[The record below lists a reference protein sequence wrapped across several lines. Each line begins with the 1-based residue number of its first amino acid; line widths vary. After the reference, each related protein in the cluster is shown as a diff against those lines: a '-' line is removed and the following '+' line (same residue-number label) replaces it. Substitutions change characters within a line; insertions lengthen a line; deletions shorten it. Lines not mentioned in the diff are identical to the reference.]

1 MKQFTRFLIGLVSV
15 SILSACGVSETTDP
29 VLDLPAAAV
38 VETTV
43 VGTSPLPPTEPL
55 NPPTTG
61 PAALLD
67 TQQKAVQFLNM
78 AGLGGPLSDAQAL
91 VGTDAALWM
100 QSQMAM
106 PTINYEA
113 QISLAIPRADAK
125 NRDNAQLLWQ
135 TMFNTDAELRT
146 RMTYA
151 LSQITVIGDRSFFN
165 DGYGLAAWMDTL
177 DHNAF
182 GNYRDLLE
190 DVTYSPM
197 MGRYLTFLFNQK
209 GNAATGRQPD
219 ENYAR
224 EVLQLFTI
232 GLVELN
238 MDGTPKLKP
247 DRQPFETYDN
257 DDVVGLARVFTGFVL
272 QGASHRNSDRAV
284 NSNEVPM
291 VLYEPW
297 HSELEKSFLGTTIPA
312 NTPAAQSVDQALDTI
327 FAHPNLAPFISRQ
340 LIQRFTASHPS
351 PDYVERVAKAFETGS
366 FISESGVTFGTA
378 QRGDLAATLAA
389 ILLDNSLY
397 DGGQELTEGK
407 VREPVLKFTQ
417 FARTYAKPSTT
428 NVMTGEW
435 NYFRDTSDPNDRLG
449 QAPLKSASVFNFY
462 RPGFIAPNTETGKM
476 DLTAPELQIVN
487 QASNIGYIDFIFR
500 YLTRIEGGNHN
511 GLIVPDLTEELSVAN
526 DPATLRD
533 LVDLK
538 LTGGR
543 MSPTTR
549 ANMLAMLDA
558 YEIRP
563 ENLEVDLYTRV
574 ILALTMGMTSPAYAT
589 F

>member
-1 MKQFTRFLIGLVSV
+1 MKQFAQFAISLLTLAS
-15 SILSACGVSETTDP
+15 LSACGVVEETAS
-29 VLDLPAAAV
+29 DLAADAV
-38 VETTV
+38 GVEV
-43 VGTSPLPPTEPL
+43 VVAGTSPLPPTEPTS
-55 NPPTTG
+55 PPTAG
-61 PAALLD
+61 PAAFLD
-67 TQQKAVQFLNM
+67 TQQKSVQFLTM

-91 VGTDAALWM
+91 VGTDAALWT

-106 PTINYEA
+106 PPTGYEA

-135 TMFNTDAELRT
+135 TMFNTDAQLRT

-151 LSQITVIGDRSFFN
+151 LSQITVVGDRSFFN
-165 DGYGLAAWMDTL
+165 DGYGMAAWYDTL

-197 MGRYLTFLFNQK
+197 MGRYLTFLFNKK
-209 GNAATGRQPD
+209 GNASTGQQPD

-224 EVLQLFTI
+224 EVMQLFTI

-238 MDGTPKLKP
+238 MDGTPKLQP

-272 QGASHRNSDRAV
+272 QGTSHRNADRAI

-291 VLYEPW
+291 VLYEPD
-297 HSELEKSFLGTTIPA
+297 HSTLEKSFLGTTIPE
-312 NTPAAQSVDQALDTI
+312 NTPAAQSVDMALDTL

-340 LIQRFTASHPS
+340 LIQRFTASSPS
-351 PDYVERVAKAFETGS
+351 PDYVERVAMAFETGS
-366 FISESGVTFGTA
+366 FTSDTGVSFGTA
-378 QRGDLAATLAA
+378 QRGDLAATIAA
-389 ILLDNSLY
+389 ILLDKSLY
-397 DGGQELTEGK
+397 DGNQLPSEGK
-407 VREPVLKFTQ
+407 VREPVLKFAQ
-417 FARTYAKPSTT
+417 FARTYAKAGTT
-428 NVMTGEW
+428 NVMTGEF
-435 NYFRDTSDPNDRLG
+435 NQFRDTSDPNDRLG
-449 QAPLKSASVFNFY
+449 QAPLKSPSVFNFY
-462 RPGFIAPNTETGKM
+462 RPGYIAPNTETGKM

-487 QASNIGYIDFIFR
+487 QASNIGYLDFIFR

-511 GLIVPDLTEELSVAN
+511 GLIVPDLTEELTVSL
-526 DPATLRD
+526 DPAALRD
-533 LVDLK
+533 LIDLK

-549 ANMLAMLDA
+549 ANMLAMLEA

-563 ENLEVDLYTRV
+563 DRVQEDANVRV
-574 ILALTMGMTSPAYAT
+574 ILAVMMAVSSPAFAT
-589 F
+589 L